1 MTQGL
6 SLLVPVW
13 PGRGWR
19 PGSQQEEATRTRLTR
34 VWSHSTQQGGG
45 QGREEEWGPHGSGGG
60 ETQIVRGHATLVSA
74 WTKLFSW
81 DSPLGL
87 RGLVSV
93 PLSGGPFSP
102 FNPRTEDSRRE
113 GLHLAWEASNE
124 FRVPKTRGKGKV
136 GPRPFCGLVTSST
149 SSTNL
154 SGLK

>member
-1 MTQGL
+1 MSALEFEGQKEPSDSGAFPGGSCCVAREGL
-6 SLLVPVW
+6 EAREPA
-13 PGRGWR
+13 
-19 PGSQQEEATRTRLTR
+19 EEATRTRLTR

-93 PLSGGPFSP
+93 PLSGGPSP
-102 FNPRTEDSRRE
+102 LSIPGQRTAGGRDSTWPGR
-113 GLHLAWEASNE
+113 HLMN
-124 FRVPKTRGKGKV
+124 
-136 GPRPFCGLVTSST
+136 
-149 SSTNL
+149 
-154 SGLK
+154 SGFQKP